1 MSFALGFRPLT
12 PLTAAVLLAG
22 GVAASTAMTG
32 FPGGA
37 GPERLAGLAA
47 VVFVTER
54 LYALAGLAILIA
66 WRAERSRVATIPLA
80 LVLFGLA
87 RGVIAPAVAPAG
99 ATPDDRTEDR
109 IEGIVRGPVVATR
122 RPRDTRDDHHDARRN
137 DAEAQDSSARSN
149 DSASPIGSAR
159 SVDWAGFGQE
169 GDGRGTGAVLE
180 TATGDPVWVWA
191 DEALKPGE
199 RVIVTGRLMTP
210 RGHLGIAQPDQA
222 AALRARGAR
231 FVLEAEQVEHLV
243 DEAGIVDLTWR
254 WAAATQARWSRA
266 IGDAGGETPASAA
279 LQGLT
284 VGDRARVPEE
294 LDERWRAAGIY
305 HVLSVSGL
313 HLAAIAG
320 LAYALLRRLIA
331 GSVLGGL
338 MRPAMIA
345 GPLALVLAVTYTLV
359 TGAQIATVRALI
371 VISLVIV
378 AAMLDRPVA
387 FVDTLG
393 VAAIAILVWRPSQVV
408 DPGFQLSFTAA
419 LALAI
424 APGRSET
431 EASTASA
438 GRVGRWVASARGW
451 IRRGLVASIHVTL
464 ATAPITAFHFH
475 QLQAGGLVG
484 NLVLGPLLELVAL
497 PLALVGIVVD
507 WSVPLML
514 ATRVVDGVDWMAGGL
529 AQVAP
534 VGEVALVS
542 PAAAIIATG
551 VVLVLVARA
560 RRTKLDL
567 ALVGLLVAAWA
578 LGRAPQSDELRVT
591 FLDVGQGDAAII
603 ETPGGEVWLVDAGGT
618 PGVSA
623 TTQATTIRRTLAAY
637 GHTKIDIAIVSHPHP
652 DHYLGL
658 RGLGVPIGELWLADE
673 REGDG
678 RGELAQIARQ
688 LEQQGTRIVHPPL
701 GRAHSAG
708 DVDLVVHAPRF
719 AVGDAV
725 VEATDPVRSV
735 NDNSLVVEVRYAGR
749 SILFAGDLEAEGEG
763 ALRAFG
769 PVDVVKVPHHGSPTS
784 STEAFV
790 AATRPRLAII
800 SCGVANAYGFPAPA
814 VVERWEAAGAD
825 VLRTDRDG
833 AVTVRIEGDGTL
845 TVEKFVSRAVQ

>member
-1 MSFALGFRPLT
+1 MSLALGFRPLT
-12 PLTAAVLLAG
+12 PLTAAVLMAG
-22 GVAASTAMTG
+22 GVAASTGATG
-32 FPGGA
+32 DGGVA
-37 GPERLAGLAA
+37 GIL
-47 VVFVTER
+47 FVAER
-54 LYALAGLAILIA
+54 LYALAALAALVA
-66 WRAERSRVATIPLA
+66 WRIDQSRAAAIPVAL
-80 LVLFGLA
+80 LLLGLA
-87 RGVIAPAVAPAG
+87 RGVIAPAVAPRG
-99 ATPDDRTEDR
+99 ATPDDRTEER
-109 IEGIVRGPVVATR
+109 IAGIVRGPVVATKR
-122 RPRDTRDDHHDARRN
+122 TRDPRGATGDA
-137 DAEAQDSSARSN
+137 
-149 DSASPIGSAR
+149 
-159 SVDWAGFGQE
+159 
-169 GDGRGTGAVLE
+169 RGTGVVLE
-180 TATGDPVWVWA
+180 SASGDSIWVWA
-191 DEALKPGE
+191 DEALKPGQ

-231 FVLEAEQVEHLV
+231 FVLEAEQVEHV
-243 DEAGIVDLTWR
+243 ADEAGVIDLTWR
-254 WAAATQARWSRA
+254 WAAATQARWSLA
-266 IGDAGGETPASAA
+266 IGDAGGDTPASAA

-331 GSVLGGL
+331 GSVLGGR

-345 GPLALVLAVTYTLV
+345 APLALALAVTYTLV

-371 VISLVIV
+371 VVALVLA

-419 LALAI
+419 LALAL
-424 APGRSET
+424 APAREET
-431 EASTASA
+431 AASA
-438 GRVGRWVASARGW
+438 TTGRIARSVRGARMW

-475 QLQAGGLVG
+475 QMQAGGLVG

-507 WSVPLML
+507 WSLPLVL
-514 ATRVVDGVDWMAGGL
+514 ATRVVEGVDWMAGWL

-542 PAAAIIATG
+542 PVAAIVATG

-560 RRTKLDL
+560 RRTRLDL
-567 ALVGLLVAAWA
+567 ALVVVLVAAWA

-618 PGVSA
+618 PGVAA
-623 TTQATTIRRTLAAY
+623 TKHATTIRRTLAAY
-637 GHTKIDIAIVSHPHP
+637 GHTQIDIAIVSHPHP

-678 RGELAQIARQ
+678 RGELARIARQ

-708 DVDLVVHAPRF
+708 GVELVILAPRLEL
-719 AVGDAV
+719 GGTV

-749 SILFAGDLEAEGEG
+749 SILFAGDLEAEGEAALPSVG
-763 ALRAFG
+763 A
-769 PVDVVKVPHHGSPTS
+769 VDVVKVPHHGSPTS
-784 STEAFV
+784 STAAFV
-790 AATRPRLAII
+790 AATRPRLAVI
-800 SCGVANAYGFPAPA
+800 SCGVANAYRFPAPA
-814 VVERWEAAGAD
+814 VVARWEAAGAH

-833 AVTVRIEGDGTL
+833 AVTLRVEVDGAL